1 MDSGDLIVERL
12 GSVGFIT
19 LNRPRALN
27 ALTLEMTR
35 SIAAALDAFE
45 ADPEVLRV
53 VIKAA
58 GDRAFCAGGDIRAL
72 YDWGRAGR
80 ADLQIGFWREEYALD
95 WRLARYPKPVVALCD
110 GLVMGGGVGLF
121 IHAAHRIVT
130 ERAMFAM
137 PEVGIGFFPD
147 VGATHVLARAPHH
160 IGAYLAVTGLNAD
173 AADMMALGLATR
185 SLARADL
192 TAFEAAL
199 AGEGAPDAVLSAVLA
214 PSRLMAESAT
224 IEAAFS
230 AQSRAAIMAKLEESP
245 SPLAAEALV
254 AMRRKCPNSQE
265 IAVRQIAEAR
275 LSTLAQTLK
284 RDFRIVCNFGAGPE
298 FLEGIRA
305 AVVDKDRA
313 PHWAPFDPAVVA
325 RAFAPLGADELNV
338 QE

>member
-12 GSVGFIT
+12 GSAGFIT

-27 ALTLEMTR
+27 ALTLDMTR
-35 SIAAALDAFE
+35 AIAAALIAFE
-45 ADPEVLRV
+45 ADPAVLRV

-80 ADLQIGFWREEYALD
+80 ADLQIGFWREEYSLD

-110 GLVMGGGVGLF
+110 GLTMGGGVGLF

-130 ERAMFAM
+130 ERAKFAM

-147 VGATHVLARAPHH
+147 VGATHVLARAPRH
-160 IGAYLAVTGLNAD
+160 IGDFLAVTGLDAD
-173 AADMMALGLATR
+173 AADMMALGVATR
-185 SLARADL
+185 SVARADL
-192 TAFEAAL
+192 AALEAAL
-199 AGEGAPDAVLSAVLA
+199 AGEGAPGDVASATLA
-214 PSRLMAESAT
+214 PSRLLAEAAT

-230 AQSRAAIMAKLEESP
+230 AQGRAAIMARLAAS
-245 SPLAAEALV
+245 SSSFAAEALA
-254 AMRRKCPNSQE
+254 AMRQKCPTSQE
-265 IAVRQIAEAR
+265 VALRQIAEAR
-275 LSTLAQTLK
+275 GSTLAQTLR
-284 RDFRIVCNFGAGPE
+284 RDFRIVCNFGTGPE

-313 PHWAPFDPAVVA
+313 PKWAPFDPAVVA
-325 RAFAPLGADELNV
+325 RAFAPLGAGELILHD
-338 QE
+338 